1 MCAMHTHK
9 QVHMG
14 AYIKHTCTGEHKITT
29 AHTSAGTHMCKYRLT
44 RLPTN
49 IQMHVHTHVC
59 MLTVELAHS
68 CTCAHPLKIT
78 FDTLPPHT
86 SLNVMCR
93 FIFTHVHLCT
103 REPPY
108 ACSHTGAQGC
118 VIYKHTVTYTMSIH
132 LYTHKC
138 LHIQGCTFMQVAAHT
153 LARIHGGSH
162 TGLCT
167 PMHT

>member
-1 MCAMHTHK
+1 MQAHTCASIDLQGYPRTYKCTCIPMCACSQWNLHTH
-9 QVHMG
+9 
-14 AYIKHTCTGEHKITT
+14 A
-29 AHTSAGTHMCKYRLT
+29 
-44 RLPTN
+44 P
-49 IQMHVHTHVC
+49 VHTHLKSH
-59 MLTVELAHS
+59 LTH
-68 CTCAHPLKIT
+68 C
-78 FDTLPPHT
+78 PPPT

-93 FIFTHVHLCT
+93 FIFTHVPLCT
-103 REPPY
+103 HEPPY